1 MPFKRFLILFLGI
14 FLNVSAHAEIIY
26 NSINPSEQNIALGVN
41 PEGHLNSGAPSNISL
56 NASATGIA
64 RVSTVSGVSGWRD
77 GIATSSPDCCHEGW
91 GVSGNI
97 VNPDGTSGG
106 IIRGYA
112 KAVSGG
118 ISNLQVKSFTS
129 DELGIISTVWIKDAL
144 DNPILEVTHKYGR
157 SAQAPNVLFQGV
169 VTITN
174 ISGKTVNDLRYNRSV
189 QWNIPPTG
197 SKLTHSGVAAS
208 VGAAPGLPRIL
219 YAGDNGFMTPDPM
232 SPARDHYISSNQQTF
247 NTDFVQKN
255 NTGNGSSFT
264 FQFGNLFCGLSS
276 NFMIFYGAANARTD
290 LINALTLEGVSI
302 YSIGE
307 NNQGANPFAFGFKGL
322 DGQAFAPSVSP
333 KTAALPGQYQTNEN
347 IVQTYA
353 PPVLSSIST
362 TSGATTTVTKYIYQA
377 IFKYRKNKQWF
388 GDILRYKLLD
398 NGDFDPSEP
407 LSAATKLQSK
417 LTAASMNL
425 PYQSDTAG
433 GRSIWTVGRDLI
445 PSCSMTTGVSNDTYN
460 NSFNLTN
467 SAKLGKL
474 LFNCANQVT
483 TEEISNVIN
492 FVRGRD
498 VFWEGTRTKSDPRPS
513 ILGDTFHSEMVLV
526 GAPNDPVSASA
537 SKTTEAYYRYQK
549 GYASFVTANQS
560 RRKQFYVGANDGM
573 LHAFDENLNERWAF
587 IPPSV
592 LNKLRDMMGT
602 IGSSAGSGRSNTAYN
617 VDGPITVKDVYIEA
631 EQKWKTILMGGLGH
645 GGKSYYVLDITDPDK
660 PQHVFTFNHDLTRKL
675 VEFWAADG
683 MKSSWNYSCFGAA
696 ETNCPGGN
704 GPISSPNPG
713 TRPPDNLDYE
723 YLGDAWS
730 RPIITRLPLIRT
742 DGVTKETWVAVFG
755 AGYGNGDAVFTG
767 GTQTDYGRYIYVVD
781 LEPDLTTNT
790 VYTTPSGGAAIAKIS
805 VAGDASS
812 DVPFGVASPLTAINS
827 DGTSLANYYGSLVY
841 FTDLHGQLWKLNL
854 SKTSLDGPNDIFQL
868 NRLFK
873 TESTLERDR
882 QGFNQLASTI
892 VSSNQIFHY
901 FGSGDQV
908 NPQKR
913 DAKNNNRIYGIRD
926 LDFPTYLTTK
936 SGDLS
941 VTSNPSLVKNVDGLK
956 DNTTDLTAC
965 STSNW
970 YTNAYTRTTFG
981 TATSDYS
988 KVIGRG
994 RLFNSSI
1001 LFSVYRPEDTT
1012 CSLYGSSQLIEL
1024 NTATCS
1030 SVVKNVATGLA
1041 VAPVSDNK
1049 GNTYVGVSNLKPGT
1063 AVASGK
1069 DNIFK
1074 TTSVASSSSTSQK
1087 IKIKS
1092 WREKRNN

>member
-1 MPFKRFLILFLGI
+1 MLFRKFLILFLGI
-14 FLNVSAHAEIIY
+14 FLNISAHAAIIY
-26 NSINPSEQNIALGVN
+26 NSTNPTQQTIALGVN
-41 PEGHLNSGAPSNISL
+41 PEGHLNSSLPFNIVRNS
-56 NASATGIA
+56 SATGIA
-64 RVSTVSGVSGWRD
+64 RNIPGLGWSD
-77 GIATSSPDCCHEGW
+77 ATSPGCLCEGW

-97 VNPDGTSGG
+97 VNPDGSSGG
-106 IIRGYA
+106 IVRGYA
-112 KAVSGG
+112 SVHSGG
-118 ISNLQVKSFTS
+118 IFNLQVQSFTS
-129 DELGIISTVWIKDAL
+129 DTLSITSTVWIKDASG
-144 DNPILEVTHKYGR
+144 NPILEVSHKYGR
-157 SAQAPNVLFQGV
+157 SAQAPNVLFQGT

-174 ISGKTVNDLRYNRSV
+174 ISGKTVNDIRYNRSMDWDV
-189 QWNIPPTG
+189 PSTEF
-197 SKLTHSGVAAS
+197 SELVSHTGVAAS
-208 VGAAPGLPRIL
+208 VRAATFPRIL

-232 SPARDHYISSNQQTF
+232 SPANNHHMSNPTTF
-247 NTDFVQKN
+247 NSDFFRNGPQDH
-255 NTGNGSSFT
+255 GSSFT
-264 FQFGNLFCGLSS
+264 FQFGNLACGSSS
-276 NFMIFYGAANARTD
+276 NFMIYYGAADTRTN

-307 NNQGANPFAFGFKGL
+307 TRLSTNPFAFGFKGL
-322 DGQAFAPSVSP
+322 DGVALAPTLP
-333 KTAALPGQYQTNEN
+333 TKTAALPGQSQTNEN
-347 IVQTYA
+347 IVHTYA

-362 TSGATTTVTKYIYQA
+362 TTGSVTTTTKYIYQS

-398 NGDFDPSEP
+398 NGDFDASTP
-407 LSAATKLQSK
+407 LSASTKLQSK
-417 LTAASMNL
+417 LTAASIDL
-425 PYQSDTAG
+425 PYGTDTAG
-433 GRSIWTVGRDLI
+433 GRSIWTVGRDDNPI
-445 PSCSMTTGVSNDTYN
+445 CAMGTGVTNDTNN

-467 SAKLGKL
+467 STLLGKL
-474 LFNCANQVT
+474 FFNCAAVT
-483 TEEISNVIN
+483 PLEISNVIN

-498 VFWEGTRTKSDPRPS
+498 VFWEGTKTKSDPRPS

-537 SKTTEAYYRYQK
+537 SKTTEAYYRSQK

-602 IGSSAGSGRSNTAYN
+602 TGSFAGNGRSNTAYN
-617 VDGPITVKDVYIEA
+617 VDGPITVKDVYIAA
-631 EQKWKTILMGGLGH
+631 EKKWKTILMGGLGY

-660 PQHVFTFNHDLTRKL
+660 PQHLFTFNHDLTRKL
-675 VEFWAADG
+675 VEFWRADG
-683 MKSSWNYSCFGAA
+683 TKMTWNYSCFSADWW
-696 ETNCPGGN
+696 TCPGGN
-704 GPISSPNPG
+704 APISSATPG
-713 TRPPDNLDYE
+713 TRSPGNFDYAH
-723 YLGDAWS
+723 LGDTWS
-730 RPIITRLPLIRT
+730 KPIITRFPLIRK

-767 GTQTDYGRYIYVVD
+767 GTSTNYGRYIYVVD
-781 LEPDLTTNT
+781 LEPNLTIDRD
-790 VYTTPSGGAAIAKIS
+790 TPYATPNGGASIGKIS

-812 DVPFGVASPLTAINS
+812 NVPFGVASPLTAINS

-854 SKTSLDGPNDIFQL
+854 SKASLDAPNDIYQL

-873 TESTLERDR
+873 TESTLSRDR
-882 QGFNQLASTI
+882 QGFNQLASTV

-908 NPQKR
+908 YPQKR
-913 DAKNNNRIYGIRD
+913 DVLNNNRIYGIRD

-941 VTSNPSLVKNVDGLK
+941 VTLNPSLIKNVDGLK
-956 DNTTDLTAC
+956 DNKTDLTAC

-970 YTNAYTRTTFG
+970 YTNAYSRTSFFG
-981 TATSDYS
+981 RTSTDWT

-994 RLFNSSI
+994 RLYNSSI
-1001 LFSVYRPEDTT
+1001 SFSVYRPEDAT
-1012 CSLYGSSQLIEL
+1012 CPIYGSSDLIEL
-1024 NTATCS
+1024 NTGTCAS
-1030 SVVKNVATGLA
+1030 TVKQVATGLA
-1041 VAPVSDNK
+1041 VAPISDNK

-1063 AVASGK
+1063 VVASGK

-1074 TTSVASSSSTSQK
+1074 TTSVTSSISQK